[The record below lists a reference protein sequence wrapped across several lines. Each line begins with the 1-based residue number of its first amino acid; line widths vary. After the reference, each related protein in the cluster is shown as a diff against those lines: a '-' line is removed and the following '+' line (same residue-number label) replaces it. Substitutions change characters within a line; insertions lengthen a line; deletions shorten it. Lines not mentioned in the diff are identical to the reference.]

1 MKIVDNLPAL
11 AIRGATATNEYHGG
25 IMAEVGYQPR
35 GRIGFQCSVTPT
47 PSLSLTVS
55 GTLEDVTPAV
65 HGDLELT
72 SNAALVTNAWA
83 YAKHEAFRRRLR
95 SEEKRKSHEGQAK
108 EHKRAA
114 AVIADMASELAD
126 ESRRGWCSAC
136 FSLAEHRAVRGF
148 RGPTKTHLCGTCGA
162 PTTICASPT
171 CKHMASRGTSSVTK
185 PRYCAQHRHEIPGFE
200 KLGAPIGAIDQWH
213 DWLSFESRNL
223 SRTTKM
229 IGAVVLTAAAVT
241 PAAWAAAPAIGGA
254 LGGMTG
260 LSGAAAASHGLAMLG
275 GGSLAAGGF
284 GMAGGTAVVSAVGA
298 GLGGVIG
305 GTATA
310 AYVRSDPS
318 FQLLKLRDGIGTP
331 VLLASGFLTDKDD
344 GWGTWK
350 RLVDD
355 RYPDQPVYRVHWGA
369 KELKVFGTL
378 AAVRAGNAA
387 AMSFARRAAGRAA
400 KRAAGRASWFGW
412 LLLAKDVAANP
423 WTVAKTRA
431 GMTGAVLADLIARTD
446 EPAFVLVGH
455 SLGARVMA
463 TAAQLLGTRVDAPK
477 LEDVHLLG
485 AAVGAKGDWRTL
497 NDSVTGTVWNYW
509 SSNDSVLKYLYAV
522 GSAGERAAG
531 QGGFETKFPKI
542 KNRSASRNVEG
553 HSAYFGT
560 ISLAHTHG
568 SSS

>member
-1 MKIVDNLPAL
+1 
-11 AIRGATATNEYHGG
+11 
-25 IMAEVGYQPR
+25 MAEVAYQPR
-35 GRIGFQCSVTPT
+35 GRDGFECTVEKAT
-47 PSLSLTVS
+47 LSLTVS

-95 SEEKRKSHEGQAK
+95 SEEKRKSHERQAK
-108 EHKRAA
+108 EHKWAT
-114 AVIADMASELAD
+114 AVIADMASDLGD
-126 ESRRGWCSAC
+126 GSRQGWCSAC
-136 FSLAEHRAVRGF
+136 FSLADHRVVKGF
-148 RGPTKTHLCGTCGA
+148 RGPTKSYLCGTCGA
-162 PTTICASPT
+162 PTAACAAPT
-171 CKHMASRGTSSVTK
+171 CKHMANRGTSGVTK

-200 KLGAPIGAIDQWH
+200 KLAADIGAIDQWH

-223 SRTTKM
+223 SRTTKVL
-229 IGAVVLTAAAVT
+229 GAVVLTAAVVT

-275 GGSLAAGGF
+275 GGSVAAGGL

-310 AYVRSDPS
+310 AYVSSDPS
-318 FQLLKLRDGIGTP
+318 FRLQKLRDGTGTP
-331 VLLASGFLTDKDD
+331 VLVASGFLTEKDD
-344 GWGTWK
+344 GWGPWMK
-350 RLVDD
+350 LIDD
-355 RYPDQPVYRVHWGA
+355 RYPERPVYRVHWGA
-369 KELKVFGTL
+369 KELKVLGTL
-378 AAVRAGNAA
+378 AATGVGKAA
-387 AMSFARRAAGRAA
+387 AMSFAKKAAGKAA
-400 KRAAGRASWFGW
+400 KKAAGRASWFGW

-431 GMTGAVLADLIARTD
+431 GMTGAILADLIARTD
-446 EPAFVLVGH
+446 EPSFVLVGH

-463 TAAQLLGTRVDAPK
+463 TTAQLLGTRAGAPR

-497 NDSVTGTVWNYW
+497 NDSVTGNVWNYW
-509 SSNDSVLKYLYAV
+509 SSNDSVLKYLYAA
-522 GSAGERAAG
+522 GSVGERATGQAG
-531 QGGFETKFPKI
+531 FQTKYAKV
-542 KNRSASRNVEG
+542 KDRNVSRRVNG
-553 HSAYFGT
+553 HSAYFGA
-560 ISLAHTHG
+560 ISLATENG
-568 SSS
+568 RSS